1 MSEILNSPFK
11 KPECGD
17 MFNLGGY
24 STTISQL
31 KDVLGGLINLQVV
44 GTDPDYVGPIDGAAL
59 VADYVPAAGNVNPD
73 STFFIIPETD
83 AAVYIVV
90 LADGTQFTITAVQ
103 STANLGKEIPYRLL
117 RVVAHGTTGYFS
129 VVY

>member
-1 MSEILNSPFK
+1 MSVKLSSPFK

-17 MFNLGGY
+17 MFNLGGLA
-24 STTISQL
+24 TTSLIR
-31 KDVLGGLINLQVV
+31 DVLGGIINFQAV
-44 GTDPDYVGPIDGAAL
+44 GTDPDHAGPIDGAAL
-59 VADYVPAAGNVNPD
+59 LTDYVPVAGNVHPD

-90 LADGTQFTITAVQ
+90 LADGTQFTVTAVQ
-103 STANLGKEIPYRLL
+103 STANLGKVLPYRLL
-117 RVVAHGTTGYFS
+117 RVVASGTTGSFS